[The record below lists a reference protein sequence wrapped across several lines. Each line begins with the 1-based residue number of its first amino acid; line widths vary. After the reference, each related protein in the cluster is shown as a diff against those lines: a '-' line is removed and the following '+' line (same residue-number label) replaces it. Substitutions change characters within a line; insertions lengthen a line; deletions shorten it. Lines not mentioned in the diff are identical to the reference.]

1 MKEYLPSIIRYG
13 KNVNCVL
20 FLKKCLLISILTE
33 SVSIFSL
40 LLYYYY
46 SSVVH
51 IPQSCFDG
59 ISQQFVL
66 L

>member
-1 MKEYLPSIIRYG
+1 MKEYLPSIIRYV

-20 FLKKCLLISILTE
+20 FLKKCLLICILTE

-40 LLYYYY
+40 LLYY

-51 IPQSCFDG
+51 IPQSCCDG

>member
-33 SVSIFSL
+33 SVSVYSL
-40 LLYYYY
+40 LL
-46 SSVVH
+46 VV
-51 IPQSCFDG
+51 
-59 ISQQFVL
+59 
-66 L
+66 

>member
-20 FLKKCLLISILTE
+20 LLKKCLLISILTE

-40 LLYYYY
+40 LLYY